1 MDGHPNCRLS
11 AGCQIVSALTFLTS
25 ESAKLKQGCMRCETL
40 HSCAKRL
47 GGLAVMTL
55 PRASHSFNLALAST
69 TNLLSLFTKQS
80 QKLQNNS
87 PLDVEVSS
95 EAYSIHAAY
104 FKL

>member
-1 MDGHPNCRLS
+1 
-11 AGCQIVSALTFLTS
+11 
-25 ESAKLKQGCMRCETL
+25 
-40 HSCAKRL
+40 
-47 GGLAVMTL
+47 MTL

-69 TNLLSLFTKQS
+69 TNLLSLFNKQS